1 MEVISKLNHEKDVEE
16 IQQFSDIIDAE
27 TNLEKAKVEAE
38 QYKNTIMPEA
48 YTKKNLAESSS
59 KAIAAK
65 IMSQA
70 KSYETNKMARADN
83 EAAII
88 IERAETRL
96 ECAKAKT
103 EALLKECAALTETQE
118 DLVDKQLHEQ
128 RMAYLQKIKPLA
140 QAGKVVITENPSTSK
155 NVEIFKILGDD
166 HSAKFER
173 KFKDGEDDE
182 EEDD

>member
-1 MEVISKLNHEKDVEE
+1 MGK
-16 IQQFSDIIDAE
+16 
-27 TNLEKAKVEAE
+27 KAD
-38 QYKNTIMPEA
+38 
-48 YTKKNLAESSS
+48 
-59 KAIAAK
+59 
-65 IMSQA
+65 
-70 KSYETNKMARADN
+70 ADN
-83 EAAII
+83 KAAII

-103 EALLKECAALTETQE
+103 EALLKECHALQETQE

-128 RMAYLQKIKPLA
+128 RMAYLEKIKPLA
-140 QAGKVVITENPSTSK
+140 NSGRVVITEGASGSK
-155 NVEIFKILGDD
+155 NVELFKILGDD